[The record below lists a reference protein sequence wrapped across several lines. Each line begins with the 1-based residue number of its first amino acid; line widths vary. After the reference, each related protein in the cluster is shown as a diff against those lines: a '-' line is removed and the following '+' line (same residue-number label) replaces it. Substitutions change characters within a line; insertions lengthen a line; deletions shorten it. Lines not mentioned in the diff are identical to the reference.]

1 MNILYWILCSSAWPS
16 TLNLKPMLWSRLFRA
31 LGAHLSL
38 PTIVTLVDGKCQW
51 CVEDSLSDEEWLA
64 IEGMES
70 QSSLTSS
77 VCIVREA
84 QSRISFSCACIQMRC

>member
-1 MNILYWILCSSAWPS
+1 
-16 TLNLKPMLWSRLFRA
+16 MLLRLA
-31 LGAHLSL
+31 LHLEL
-38 PTIVTLVDGKCQW
+38 EANVVVAVIPCVGCTFEFANDIVTLVDGKCQW

-70 QSSLTSS
+70 QSSRTSS

-84 QSRISFSCACIQMRC
+84 QSRISLSCACI